1 MQNQNFNQKEYFII
15 PLSLPKN
22 INMSTKIYEK
32 VVAVTC
38 RKKTILKVEID
49 LIENNHFCKISNEIS
64 MDSDRGRNKK
74 LSEQLI

>member
-1 MQNQNFNQKEYFII
+1 
-15 PLSLPKN
+15 
-22 INMSTKIYEK
+22 MSTKIYEK